1 MAIARK
7 PTKQTAA
14 AKPAPI
20 ADEKK
25 VMALIGKGGSIATN
39 GAGKG
44 SDAEIVQV
52 FFRAPS
58 DLIEQVESAAKSRRP
73 IKATRQNWIIEAIV
87 EKLDREAKS

>member
-7 PTKQTAA
+7 PQPKTQS
-14 AKPAPI
+14 KPATIP
-20 ADEKK
+20 ASEKK
-25 VMALIGKGGSIATN
+25 VMELIGKGGSVATN

-44 SDAEIVQV
+44 GEAEIVQV

-58 DLIEQVESAAKSRRP
+58 DLIEQVEAAAKSRRP

-87 EKLDREAKS
+87 EKLEREAKS